1 MNSKLELFDFYG
13 RNVFFIYKLL
23 YIFQRPFDTKYKD
36 SITWAKD
43 LNGPA

>member
-23 YIFQRPFDTKYKD
+23 YIFQRPFDTKYP
-36 SITWAKD
+36 ITWPKD